1 MSVPCPC
8 TGQSDGGSVVNS
20 NRLETSWLLHMHI
33 NTYMNKLNKVTGP
46 AHVIITGLS
55 PPAEP
60 TMAQLYGE
68 REPPTTD
75 IRWLGEGTLAVFGGK
90 TKGGTRNRGREGGGR
105 EGRRQ
110 EGRKENGGVK
120 GDRVSSEE

>member
-8 TGQSDGGSVVNS
+8 NGQSDGGSVVNS

-55 PPAEP
+55 PPAES
-60 TMAQLYGE
+60 TMGQLYGE
-68 REPPTTD
+68 REPSTTD
-75 IRWLGEGTLAVFGGK
+75 IRWSGEGAFAVFGGK
-90 TKGGTRNRGREGGGR
+90 TKGGTRKGVERAGGEKEGSRR
-105 EGRRQ
+105 EGRRT
-110 EGRKENGGVK
+110 EG
-120 GDRVSSEE
+120 